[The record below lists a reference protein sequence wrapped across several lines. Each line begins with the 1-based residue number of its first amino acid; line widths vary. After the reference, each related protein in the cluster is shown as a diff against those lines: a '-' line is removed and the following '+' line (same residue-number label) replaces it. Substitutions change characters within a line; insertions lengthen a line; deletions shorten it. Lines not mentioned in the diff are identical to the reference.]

1 MITARVQLMRNDG
14 VILTLRCATQSRA
27 LEIAQARPN
36 IRKYRFIPRGGSGF
50 VDKRRFSLV
59 KR

>member
-1 MITARVQLMRNDG
+1 MLVARVQLMRNDG
-14 VILTLRCATQSRA
+14 VIITLKYATSSRA

-36 IRKYRFIPRGGSGF
+36 IKKYRFIYRDESGF